1 MLNMFTSQTIDVTK
15 LSGTIYK
22 IKKVDE
28 EIQMFQLLQHQM
40 KDGKTLFYLDIIQV
54 VEELLSVSDFA
65 EGI

>member
-1 MLNMFTSQTIDVTK
+1 MLNMFTSKTIDVTK